1 MTAAGARRDTRVRTR
16 SSEIPTFATFEAAV
30 DRRPTCDGCGDVA
43 TWRGMVEGVIA
54 DLCSD
59 CKKNGVVP

>member
-1 MTAAGARRDTRVRTR
+1 MTRVGVRRDTRVRTR
-16 SSEIPTFATFEAAV
+16 TAAVPTFAAFEQAV

-43 TWRGMVEGVIA
+43 TWRGMVEGVTC

-59 CKKNGVVP
+59 CKRAGVVP